1 MYVEVRDV
9 NKSFGDF
16 KALEGISFGVEQG
29 ELVALLGPSGSG
41 KTTILR
47 AIAGL
52 ESADTGDILIDGHTV
67 NDVPGSQRGIGFVFQ
82 SYALFRYMTVA
93 DNIAFGLRVQKRDKA
108 YIRKRVAELI
118 ELVGL
123 SGMAKRYPNQLSGG
137 QRQRVAFARALAPEP
152 KVLLLDEPFAAI
164 DAKVRQE
171 LRQWLRGM
179 ITQLGITSIFVTH
192 DQDEALEVSD
202 RIIVMDRGRI
212 EQIGTPLQIYTSPQT
227 AFVARFAGNS
237 PVVEGFGVL
246 KGFEQET
253 DAQKAVIRPEF
264 VDAFKPDNQRFAKV
278 LDATE
283 DAVVSGIFFR
293 GDHYEVTLRIG
304 KIEVTTRRNLERR
317 TIEVGEHLRVL
328 IHRLYVVEGDR
339 IATQENRLL
348 DASLILDD

>member
-1 MYVEVRDV
+1 MYVEVRNV
-9 NKSFGDF
+9 SKSFGDF
-16 KALEGISFGVEQG
+16 KALEDISFGVEQG

-52 ESADTGDILIDGHTV
+52 EQADAGDILIDGRVV

-82 SYALFRYMTVA
+82 SYALFRSMTVE
-93 DNIAFGLRVQKRDKA
+93 DNIAFGLRVQKRS
-108 YIRKRVAELI
+108 REQVRQRVAELV

-123 SGMAKRYPNQLSGG
+123 KGMEKRYPNQLSGG

-171 LRQWLRGM
+171 LRQWLRGV

-202 RIIVMDRGRI
+202 RIIVMDHGRI
-212 EQIGTPLQIYTSPQT
+212 EQVGTPEQVYTEPQT

-237 PVVEGFGVL
+237 PVLEGFGGL
-246 KGFEQET
+246 TGFTQT
-253 DAQKAVIRPEF
+253 SPGQQAVIRPEF
-264 VDAFKPDNQRFAKV
+264 VDAFKSDNERFAPV
-278 LDATE
+278 IDATD

-293 GDHYEVTLRIG
+293 GDHYEVKLRVG
-304 KIEVTTRRNLERR
+304 GMEVVTRRGLERR
-317 TIEVGEHLRVL
+317 PIEVGEHLRVL
-328 IHRLYVVEGDR
+328 IHRLYVVEGNE
-339 IATQENRLL
+339 ISTQENAALAGRELP
-348 DASLILDD
+348 DD